1 MLSCPVADDTV
12 AETLEVQSN
21 TITELMAVRE
31 NLTAKLRRAQDTCR
45 KLEVERTSVFESLRE
60 LPSESL
66 CFDQVDPHAANRA
79 CRTETW
85 ADAPINGKRRD
96 PRLFK

>member
-66 CFDQVDPHAANRA
+66 CFDQVRPSYRH
-79 CRTETW
+79 
-85 ADAPINGKRRD
+85 
-96 PRLFK
+96 